1 MRVKYVMLGDANS
14 PHFYKWYK
22 ELIKKYDVYVVSFN
36 ENSTYQYS
44 KCYIFSSY
52 VAENGGNYNI
62 LRHLVSVY
70 RLLKVIRPSIV
81 NAHYLTS
88 YGFIAS
94 LLSIVLPFRL
104 VSSAWGSDILVTPK
118 RNYIWLLVTKFVL
131 RQSEFVTS
139 DSLNMSGEIQ
149 KIYNCKV
156 VTFPMGI
163 DEKCISYNSKKNSI
177 YTFLSLRNLI
187 PNSNIDVIIKAIAV
201 VSEQHNVQLI
211 VANDGCD
218 RFKLGALVKELGLCG
233 VVKFVGYLKHDQ
245 LFDLMRSC
253 HTYVTIPTSDA
264 LSVSLMEALASEMLV
279 IASDL
284 PANRELLNSRNSLIT
299 NIEIDSLVRAMEDG
313 LNFSA
318 TELAGIYRFNR
329 KLLKENCLWSDNI
342 NTLYDA
348 LKLNE

>member
-1 MRVKYVMLGDANS
+1 MLGDANS
-14 PHFYKWYK
+14 PHFFKWYK
-22 ELIKKYDVYVVSFN
+22 ELIKKYDVYVISFN
-36 ENSTYQYS
+36 ENSTYQYRN
-44 KCYIFSSY
+44 CYIFSSD
-52 VAENGGNYNI
+52 VTENGGNYNI

-88 YGFIAS
+88 YGFVAS
-94 LLSIVLPFRL
+94 LLRIVLPFRL

-118 RNYIWLLVTKFVL
+118 RNFIWLLVTKFVL
-131 RQSEFVTS
+131 SKSEFVTS
-139 DSLNMSGEIQ
+139 DSLNMSSEIQ
-149 KIYNCKV
+149 KIYDCKV

-163 DEKCISYNSKKNSI
+163 DEKCISYNSKKYST

-187 PNSNIDVIIKAIAV
+187 SNSNIDVIIKAIAV
-201 VSEQHNVQLI
+201 VSEQHNIQLI

-218 RFKLGALVKELGLCG
+218 RLKLEALVTELGLCG
-233 VVKFVGYLKHDQ
+233 VIQFVGYLNPDQ

-284 PANRELLNSRNSLIT
+284 PANRELLNLSNSFIT
-299 NIEIDSLVRAMEDG
+299 KIEIDSLVRVMENG
-313 LNFSA
+313 LNLSA
-318 TELAGIYRFNR
+318 TELDGIYKFNR
-329 KLLKENCLWSDNI
+329 KLLKESCLWSDNI
-342 NTLYDA
+342 KILYDA
-348 LKLNE
+348 LKLIE